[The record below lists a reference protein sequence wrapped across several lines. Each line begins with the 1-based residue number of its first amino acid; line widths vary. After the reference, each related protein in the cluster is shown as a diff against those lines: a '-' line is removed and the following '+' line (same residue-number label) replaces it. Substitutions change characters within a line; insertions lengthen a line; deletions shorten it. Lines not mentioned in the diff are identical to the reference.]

1 MNTRPEESA
10 LHERAPAKV
19 NLFLHVAGRRD
30 DGFHDLESLVVFTA
44 FGDEVSISPSSALTL
59 ERSGPFAGDLPDNPE
74 DDLCLRAAT
83 KLAKAFG
90 RAPTAHI
97 VLVKNIPVA
106 SGVGGGSSDAAAVL
120 RGLCRLWGLDVR
132 DPRVIGIAEDLGADV
147 PVCLNGAA
155 ACISGIGDVVDPL
168 VQDPAFHM
176 LLVNPNE
183 ALATAEV
190 FGAFAGGTG
199 VTDGLVDSVCAQDSG
214 TLLETISASRN
225 DLAVA
230 ARELC
235 PVVESVLRALEQSP
249 GCTLARMS
257 GSGATCFGIFPDAKS
272 CQRAGAVISKAH
284 QAWWV
289 CPTRTARLSE

>member
-132 DPRVIGIAEDLGADV
+132 DPRVIGIAEDLGGGRA
-147 PVCLNGAA
+147 CLSERRSCLHFGYRRRCRP
-155 ACISGIGDVVDPL
+155 AC
-168 VQDPAFHM
+168 
-176 LLVNPNE
+176 
-183 ALATAEV
+183 T
-190 FGAFAGGTG
+190 
-199 VTDGLVDSVCAQDSG
+199 
-214 TLLETISASRN
+214 
-225 DLAVA
+225 
-230 ARELC
+230 
-235 PVVESVLRALEQSP
+235 
-249 GCTLARMS
+249 
-257 GSGATCFGIFPDAKS
+257 GSGVS
-272 CQRAGAVISKAH
+272 HVAGQSERGVGH
-284 QAWWV
+284 GRGVWGV
-289 CPTRTARLSE
+289 CGWNRGHRWAR